1 MRTKQ
6 IFRRTTLLIWFLAS
20 LLCGLFYAKYTTPLS
35 IIWLVASSILFVL
48 LPRKDVVTLGA
59 IIVIGFSIGWWRGGI
74 LQQQAAIY
82 NDLYKEKITL
92 VGRAT
97 EDGAYG
103 TKSQLSFTVEN
114 AQTKYGNL
122 PGKIKVSGFGAA
134 TVNRHDIVQV
144 TGKLYPT
151 RGGKQAGISYADI
164 DVKAQASSPIET
176 FRKNF
181 AAGMENAL
189 PEPAASFGLG
199 LLVGE
204 RSLLPVD
211 VALVLTAVGLT
222 HIVAVSGYNLT
233 IIIHAVSRLKRWL
246 SRFLT
251 LVVSML
257 LIYGFILVTGF
268 SPSIVRAAIVGF
280 LGLLAW
286 YFGRKIRP
294 LLLLLFAA
302 ALTGFINPFYVWGDI
317 GWYLSFLAF
326 FGVLVMAPLI
336 IKVIFKKPSD
346 EVPLLGVVATES
358 FAAQIITLPLIL
370 LIFGRLSLVG
380 FIANIIIVPMVP
392 IAMLLSFIAGLA
404 GMITPVLSGWIALPA
419 RYLLNSMLWIADWFS
434 RLPHATANVKISVA
448 SFIVLYL
455 AIILLIIGLSR
466 RSQSVIMVPT
476 STK

>member
-1 MRTKQ
+1 MRTKT
-6 IFRRTTLLIWFLAS
+6 IFRRTTFLIWFFAS
-20 LLCGLFYAKYTTPLS
+20 VLTGLFYAKYTTPLS
-35 IIWLVASSILFVL
+35 VIWLLASAVLLVL
-48 LPRKDVVTLGA
+48 LPRKDVVSLGVL
-59 IIVIGFSIGWWRGGI
+59 IIIGFTFGWWRGGL

-97 EDGAYG
+97 EDAVYG
-103 TKSQLSFTVEN
+103 SKSQLSFTVED
-114 AQTKYGNL
+114 ARTKYGEL
-122 PGKIKVSGFGAA
+122 PGKIKVSGFGAVS
-134 TVNRHDIVQV
+134 VNRHDIVTV

-151 RGGKQAGISYADI
+151 RGGKQASISYADI
-164 DVKAQASSPIET
+164 EVKARATSPIET

-204 RSLLPVD
+204 RSLLPAD

-233 IIIHAVSRLKRWL
+233 IIIHAVSRLKRWF

-251 LVVSML
+251 LIVSLL

-268 SPSIVRAAIVGF
+268 SPSIVRAALVGF

-302 ALTGFINPFYVWGDI
+302 AITGFANPFYVWGDI

-326 FGVLVMAPLI
+326 FGVLVIAPMA
-336 IKVIFKKPSD
+336 IKVLFKKPSD
-346 EVPLLGVVATES
+346 EAPLLGVVATES
-358 FAAQIITLPLIL
+358 FAAQIVTLPLIL
-370 LIFGRLSLVG
+370 LIFGRLSVVG
-380 FIANIIIVPMVP
+380 FLANIIIVPMVP
-392 IAMLLSFIAGLA
+392 LAMLLSFIAGLA
-404 GMITPVLSGWIALPA
+404 GMIVPEFSGWIALPA
-419 RYLLNSMLWIADWFS
+419 RYVLNAMLWIADWFA

-448 SFIVLYL
+448 SFVALYIV
-455 AIILLIIGLSR
+455 ILLLVIGLSR
-466 RSQSVIMVPT
+466 RSQSVILVAT